1 MKKKICVALAIM
13 ATLSLAGCQATTRKW
28 SGSTTIELD
37 PNLKLEE
44 ITWKDDSLWYLT
56 RPMTKDDVAETHT
69 FKESSNLGI
78 IQGTVTVIETKE

>member
-28 SGSTTIELD
+28 GGSTTIELD

-56 RPMTKDDVAETHT
+56 T
-69 FKESSNLGI
+69 SLGCSPDNSI
-78 IQGTVTVIETKE
+78 LDYKFYLDGCKHL

>member
-13 ATLSLAGCQATTRKW
+13 ATLSLAGCQATTKW
-28 SGSTTIELD
+28 GGSTTIELD

>member
-28 SGSTTIELD
+28 GGSTTIELD
-37 PNLKLEE
+37 P
-44 ITWKDDSLWYLT
+44 TWKDDSLWYLT

>member
-13 ATLSLAGCQATTRKW
+13 ATLSLAGCQATTRKLGY
-28 SGSTTIELD
+28 SATIKLE

-44 ITWKDDSLWYLT
+44 ITWKGASLWYLI

-78 IQGTVTVIETKE
+78 IQDTVTVIETKE